1 MFFVDLSQELLYHL
15 YMNIDNLKEI
25 DIFKNLSS
33 DNLEK
38 ILSISNVQEFDK
50 DNILF
55 YEEDK
60 AKYFYALL
68 KGGVKIYKL
77 DSNDNEI
84 VIHNFTKS
92 TLIAEMARLEN
103 VLYPA
108 NAIITQ
114 NNTKIIS
121 IKQEDFIVLLKEN
134 AQISFSMIHSLN
146 KKIESLQSTINR
158 NLVLSTTAKI
168 CSYLQEYPNA
178 LNQHPHK
185 EIANILNMAPET
197 LSRVISKLKKLNILG
212 DDKKIINKELL
223 DDLLF

>member
-1 MFFVDLSQELLYHL
+1 MDISDLR
-15 YMNIDNLKEI
+15 EI
-25 DIFKNLSS
+25 DIFKNLSN

-38 ILSISNVQEFDK
+38 ILSISNIKEFDK

-68 KGGVKIYKL
+68 KGGVKVYKL

-92 TLIAEMARLEN
+92 TLIAEMASLEN
-103 VLYPA
+103 MQYPA
-108 NAIITQ
+108 NAIITKS
-114 NNTKIIS
+114 NTKIIS
-121 IKQEDFIVLLKEN
+121 IKKEDFITLLKEN
-134 AQISFSMIHSLN
+134 TQISFSMIHSLN

-178 LNQHPHK
+178 LNQYPNK

-197 LSRVISKLKKLNILG
+197 LSRVISKLRKLNILD
-212 DDKKIINKELL
+212 DDKKIIDKELIN
-223 DDLLF
+223 DLLL